1 MDDGP
6 SSNAADYSKLN
17 FITSGIVG
25 AKRPTVFFCFFTEVH
40 GRVILVLR

>member
-17 FITSGIVG
+17 FIPSGIVG
-25 AKRPTVFFCFFTEVH
+25 AKRPTVFFCF
-40 GRVILVLR
+40 LRRCTGV